1 MNQRRQFLSTLAL
14 LVTVAGGSVLGQV
27 KSPQQQVPP
36 QEYAK
41 ALEAP
46 ERVARLQVAKVIATL
61 ELKPGMKV
69 ADLGATMLTDSTEGE
84 RIEIAGRVID
94 GDGAPVIDAVIE
106 IWQADA
112 SGIYRTQAQAGE
124 FTGWGR
130 QPMSEAG
137 AYSFKTIKP
146 GRVAGPD
153 GKLMAPHIS
162 LWVVARGINIGL
174 QTRLYFEDEAE
185 ANATD
190 WVLSRIPSPARRKT
204 LIARKEAGEMPR
216 YVLDIRLQG
225 ENETVFF
232 DL

>member
-1 MNQRRQFLSTLAL
+1 MLHPTPKLKETASQT
-14 LVTVAGGSVLGQV
+14 AGPYVH
-27 KSPQQQVPP
+27 
-36 QEYAK
+36 
-41 ALEAP
+41 
-46 ERVARLQVAKVIATL
+46 I
-61 ELKPGMKV
+61 GMTPNFCDIRGV
-69 ADLGATMLTDSTEGE
+69 YSADLGSTMLTDSTPGT
-84 RIEIAGRVID
+84 RIELAGHVID
-94 GDGAPVIDAVIE
+94 GDGVPVIDAVIE

-112 SGIYRTQAQAGE
+112 DGVYRTSVKPGE

-146 GRVAGPD
+146 GRVVGPD
-153 GKLMAPHIS
+153 GKLMAPHVSMWI
-162 LWVVARGINIGL
+162 VARGINTGL
-174 QTRLYFEDEAE
+174 QTRLYFEDEGE

-190 WVLSRIPSPARRKT
+190 WILNRIPSPARRKT
-204 LIARKEAGEMPR
+204 LIARGEAGDVPR

>member
-1 MNQRRQFLSTLAL
+1 MLHPTPMLKETASQT
-14 LVTVAGGSVLGQV
+14 AGPYVH
-27 KSPQQQVPP
+27 
-36 QEYAK
+36 
-41 ALEAP
+41 
-46 ERVARLQVAKVIATL
+46 I
-61 ELKPGMKV
+61 GMTPNFCDIRGV
-69 ADLGATMLTDSTEGE
+69 FPVDLGATMLTEATAGE

-94 GDGAPVIDAVIE
+94 GDGVPVIDAVIE

-112 SGIYRTQAQAGE
+112 SGVYRTHAQAGE

-130 QPMSEAG
+130 QPMSDAG

-153 GKLMAPHIS
+153 GKPMAPHIS
-162 LWVVARGINIGL
+162 LWIVARGINIGL

-190 WVLSRIPSPARRKT
+190 WVLSRVPSPIRRKT
-204 LIARKEAGEMPR
+204 LIARKEAGEVPR
-216 YVLDIRLQG
+216 YVLDIHLQG